1 MLCPKLPE
9 RQSQKNKL
17 KKYKINSKYMPE
29 IKSIKDRVMT
39 ALERVRPYLQSDGG
53 DIDLIDVTD
62 DMTVKVKLTG
72 ACQGCPYS
80 MQTLKAGVEQ
90 AIMKEVPEIKRVIS
104 S

>member
-1 MLCPKLPE
+1 MAEL
-9 RQSQKNKL
+9 N
-17 KKYKINSKYMPE
+17 
-29 IKSIKDRVMT
+29 SIKERVVR

-53 DIDLIDVTD
+53 DIDLLDVTE

-72 ACQGCPYS
+72 ACHGCPYS

-104 S
+104 A

>member
-1 MLCPKLPE
+1 MAELL
-9 RQSQKNKL
+9 
-17 KKYKINSKYMPE
+17 
-29 IKSIKDRVMT
+29 SIKDRVAK

-53 DIDLIDVTD
+53 DIDLLDVTE

-72 ACQGCPYS
+72 ACHGCPYS

-104 S
+104 A